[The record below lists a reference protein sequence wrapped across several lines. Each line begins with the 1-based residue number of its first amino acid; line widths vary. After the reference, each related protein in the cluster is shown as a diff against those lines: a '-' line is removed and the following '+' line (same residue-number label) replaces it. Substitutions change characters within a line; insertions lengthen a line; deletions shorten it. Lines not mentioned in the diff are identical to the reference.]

1 MKTLNKTTMKKLFI
15 VLCSLSSLS
24 LIAQQPK
31 EPVDTKAKAIL
42 DELSAKTKA
51 CNAIKSEFTIENI
64 GTDKKLKESNTGKIT
79 SKGQKYIVEF
89 KGQKIVCD
97 SKTQWTIIEESK
109 EVQINNAPDGK
120 SADQINPTNIFT
132 IYEKNFKYKFEK
144 EESVNGTLMQVVNL
158 YPMDPG
164 KKTYHTIKLYIDK
177 AKKQVG
183 MLKILN
189 KDATSTTITVKSF
202 ICYTEANEGIFTVTK
217 KEYPSPPW
225 EWIDLKEN

>member
-1 MKTLNKTTMKKLFI
+1 MKHILFI
-15 VLCSLSSLS
+15 LCFGLGAGIS
-24 LIAQQPK
+24 AQQPK

-51 CNAIKSEFTIENI
+51 CGAIKAEFLIENF
-64 GTDKKLKESNTGKIT
+64 GTDKKLKESNTGKLT

-97 SKTQWTIIEESK
+97 SKTQWTIIDESK
-109 EVQINNAPDGK
+109 EVQVNDAPDGK

-144 EESVNGTLMQVVNL
+144 EETVNGTLMQVINL
-158 YPMDPG
+158 YPLSPG
-164 KKTYHTIKLYIDK
+164 KKAYHTIKLYIDK
-177 AKKQVG
+177 TKKQVA
-183 MLKILN
+183 MLKIMN
-189 KDATSTTITVKSF
+189 KDATSSTITVKSF
-202 ICYTEANEGIFTVTK
+202 SCYTEPNDAQFTVTK

>member
-1 MKTLNKTTMKKLFI
+1 MKKLFL
-15 VLCSLSSLS
+15 VLWLGSALGLS
-24 LIAQQPK
+24 AQQPK

-51 CNAIKSEFTIENI
+51 CNAIKSEFLIENF
-64 GTDKKLKESNTGKIT
+64 GTDKKLKESNTGKLT

-109 EVQINNAPDGK
+109 EVQVNNAPDGK

-132 IYEKNFKYKFEK
+132 IYEKNFKYKYEK
-144 EESVNGTLMQVVNL
+144 DEMLNGVSVQVVNL
-158 YPMDPG
+158 YPLDPG
-164 KKTYHTIKLYIDK
+164 KKAYHTIKLYIDK
-177 AKKQVG
+177 TKKQVA

-189 KDATSTTITVKSF
+189 KDATSTSITVKSF
-202 ICYTEANEGIFTVTK
+202 SCYTEANENIFTVTK
-217 KEYPSPPW
+217 KDYPSPPW
-225 EWIDLKEN
+225 EWIDLKDN